1 MQTLVLNASYEPLSV
16 VSVRRAVVLVLTE
29 KAVMEHADDDRLIRS
44 ATRELPTPVVVR
56 LLKFVRVPYRR
67 RVPWTR
73 SGVLDRDGRRC
84 GYCKGRADS
93 IDHIVPVSRGGA
105 ERSWR
110 NTVAACVPCNQAKAD
125 RTPDEARMAL
135 LVKPYEPK
143 VQTALIMALGVKV
156 ADGLPGWLVDST
168 APMRDRRGRTAVGA
182 LAHVTT

>member
-1 MQTLVLNASYEPLSV
+1 MQTLVLNASYEPLAV

-44 ATRELPTPVVVR
+44 ASHELPTPLVVR

-67 RVPWTR
+67 KVPWTR

-84 GYCKGRADS
+84 AYCRGRADS
-93 IDHIVPVSRGGA
+93 IDHILPVSRGGA

-125 RTPDEARMAL
+125 RTPNEAGLTL
-135 LVKPYEPK
+135 LLEPYEPK

-156 ADGLPGWLVDST
+156 ADELPHWLLHAAAGTV
-168 APMRDRRGRTAVGA
+168 RTPA
-182 LAHVTT
+182 LVSA